1 MFSSAQLRYFSCYIF
16 SSYVSVLSMYFSFP
30 LSNRI
35 FEVSSVIYTQADII
49 VSEPLLLEIGP
60 LKGKVK
66 IQKLT

>member
-1 MFSSAQLRYFSCYIF
+1 MFSSAQLRYFSGCIF
-16 SSYVSVLSMYFSFP
+16 SSYVSVLSMYLSFP

-49 VSEPLLLEIGP
+49 VLEFLLLEIGP